1 MRKKKVSSENNL
13 VLRAFPFQVV
23 AFPLK
28 EKELKST
35 ENENETKIT
44 T

>member
-1 MRKKKVSSENNL
+1 MRKKKVPSKNNL

-28 EKELKST
+28 GKG
-35 ENENETKIT
+35 TKKH
-44 T
+44 